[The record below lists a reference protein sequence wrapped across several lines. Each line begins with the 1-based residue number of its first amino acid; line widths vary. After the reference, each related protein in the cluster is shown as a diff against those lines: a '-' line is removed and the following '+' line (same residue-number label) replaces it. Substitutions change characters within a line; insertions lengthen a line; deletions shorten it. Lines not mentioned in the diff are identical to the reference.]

1 MKPYTIII
9 LNFLTNI
16 WTINFFKGGIIM
28 KKFLFSIFAL
38 FFSFFLFASEVSD
51 LLQEA
56 QTAYES
62 GDVSTAIQKLDSAKS
77 IMEKEQLSSSANDY
91 VEVAN
96 WDIIKMKSA
105 DYLGKK
111 VIIKAKFIGINSD
124 GTVYL
129 IEISPSNSYEPSLV
143 DKILTLK
150 KYEYYNFYGTVVSDY
165 LGPKLFIEAI
175 N

>member
-1 MKPYTIII
+1 MKKII
-9 LNFLTNI
+9 LSVL
-16 WTINFFKGGIIM
+16 
-28 KKFLFSIFAL
+28 LCV
-38 FFSFFLFASEVSD
+38 FSFFVFASDVSD
-51 LLQEA
+51 LLLEA

-91 VEVAN
+91 VEVAS
-96 WDIIKMKSA
+96 WDIIKIKSA

>member
-1 MKPYTIII
+1 MKKII
-9 LNFLTNI
+9 LSVL
-16 WTINFFKGGIIM
+16 
-28 KKFLFSIFAL
+28 LCV
-38 FFSFFLFASEVSD
+38 FSFFVFASDVSD
-51 LLQEA
+51 LLLEA

-62 GDVSTAIQKLDSAKS
+62 GDVYTAIQKIDSAKS

-91 VEVAN
+91 VEVAS
-96 WDIIKMKSA
+96 WDIIKIKSA

-143 DKILTLK
+143 DKTLTLK